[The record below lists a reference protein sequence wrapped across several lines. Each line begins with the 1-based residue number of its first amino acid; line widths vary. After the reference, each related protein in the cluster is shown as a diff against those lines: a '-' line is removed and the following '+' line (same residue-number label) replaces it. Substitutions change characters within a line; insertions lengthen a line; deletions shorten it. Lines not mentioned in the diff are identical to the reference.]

1 LGYDLASPER
11 AAAAALYVLEAAG
24 EEGHLYLPAAELKV
38 RCDKLEVA
46 ANVLDEA
53 LVLLRERGA
62 VVLEGKGAQVAVFLA
77 RFHQAE
83 VVAAR
88 RLERLLHTPGPA
100 LYGDARSAVA
110 GFEVR
115 SGLRLSEGQRL
126 AASKAL
132 ASKVFV
138 LTGGPGTGKTTLVN
152 TLISL
157 LEGHGEKVELAAPT
171 GRAAKRL
178 EQASGK
184 SARTLHRLLEFNPR
198 TGTFQRGP
206 DSPLRCDAV
215 VVDEASMV
223 DLPLFVSLLDALP
236 ASARLYLVGDVDQLP
251 SVGAGDVL
259 RDVIASGMVPVAR
272 LTEIFRQTGG
282 SAIVENAHRVNRGEM
297 PAASEA
303 ESDFFHVERDDGPS
317 TARTILDVVQDRIPK
332 RFGFDPI
339 RDVQVLAPMYR
350 GQAGVEN
357 LNRILQ
363 EALNPAPAPPPLEL
377 SSETDGPDLELR
389 RQAETFRLGDKV
401 IQTRNNYVKEVFNGD
416 IGRILF
422 YNPEGPALTVDFDG
436 RAVPYEGDDLEE
448 LQLAYALS
456 VHKSQGSEYPVV
468 VLSLLK
474 EHYPM
479 LQRNLL
485 YTALT
490 RGKRLVVIVGSRRA
504 LELAVQN
511 ASQRERFTRLAERIR
526 QAVTGEQ

>member
-1 LGYDLASPER
+1 
-11 AAAAALYVLEAAG
+11 
-24 EEGHLYLPAAELKV
+24 
-38 RCDKLEVA
+38 
-46 ANVLDEA
+46 
-53 LVLLRERGA
+53 
-62 VVLEGKGAQVAVFLA
+62 
-77 RFHQAE
+77 
-83 VVAAR
+83 
-88 RLERLLHTPGPA
+88 
-100 LYGDARSAVA
+100 
-110 GFEVR
+110 
-115 SGLRLSEGQRL
+115 
-126 AASKAL
+126 
-132 ASKVFV
+132 
-138 LTGGPGTGKTTLVN
+138 
-152 TLISL
+152 
-157 LEGHGEKVELAAPT
+157 
-171 GRAAKRL
+171 
-178 EQASGK
+178 
-184 SARTLHRLLEFNPR
+184 
-198 TGTFQRGP
+198 
-206 DSPLRCDAV
+206 
-215 VVDEASMV
+215 
-223 DLPLFVSLLDALP
+223 
-236 ASARLYLVGDVDQLP
+236 
-251 SVGAGDVL
+251 
-259 RDVIASGMVPVAR
+259 
-272 LTEIFRQTGG
+272 
-282 SAIVENAHRVNRGEM
+282 M